1 MASLEER
8 FVGLPTWGKVLA
20 LVGILALLGIG
31 YYTLVYGGISTEL
44 QAARQKN
51 KQLQD
56 QIRDAERREKQYL
69 ELTQELANRETA
81 DRQNRR
87 ILPENAEIAAFLAD
101 LNRVAELSGLTMR
114 LVEPRPE
121 QHQELYSKIPVV
133 LALSGRFHQFGKF
146 FYNVSKLER
155 AISMEDI
162 RMTQPKQLPSGEV
175 IIDVDVRAT
184 TYRRPPDQ
192 GTQPDKAKKPDKGKK
207 PGKGKR

>member
-1 MASLEER
+1 
-8 FVGLPTWGKVLA
+8 VGLPTWGKALA
-20 LVGILALLGIG
+20 LVGILALLSAG
-31 YYTLVYGGISTEL
+31 YYTLVYGSISTEL
-44 QAARQKN
+44 QAAQQKN

-69 ELTQELANRETA
+69 ELTQELANREAA

-87 ILPENAEIAAFLAD
+87 ILPEKAEIAAFLAD

-146 FYNVSKLER
+146 FYNVSKLDR

-184 TYRRPPDQ
+184 TYRRPSD
-192 GTQPDKAKKPDKGKK
+192 GGKK
-207 PGKGKR
+207 